1 MVARLPGTKALRLS
15 VAAGIV
21 LLQGWVVYN
30 NDPWHWWGLGK
41 WGDTPYFE
49 LELDEQARTQPATYV
64 TVANIS
70 YSLVA
75 HKFAQESRWVNIS
88 SLPDAGGGGAENARM
103 QKLLAQSKS
112 LKLFVPSRPEFMTN
126 EMQPNP
132 DLQAV
137 INNML
142 IGQRLA
148 LAAPLDCRL
157 LRSRGLARTALKD
170 VDKTP
175 VEQVDKIGFWV
186 CTLAYPFP
194 PPPSEKGGD
203 PEVNAIFGLIEKQC
217 PRFYQPGQTNAAR
230 VEGGWLR
237 VYPQADIRLYVM
249 DSGNVYYKY
258 WRALNPEL
266 LGRTDELRAGKR
278 ADCTVIR
285 GRSGL
290 PWERGI

>member
-1 MVARLPGTKALRLS
+1 
-15 VAAGIV
+15 V

-64 TVANIS
+64 TVSNIS

-75 HKFAQESRWVNIS
+75 PKFPRHSRWVNIS
-88 SLPDAGGGGAENARM
+88 SLPDAGGGGAENLRM
-103 QKLLAQSKS
+103 QTLLAQSKS
-112 LKLFVPSRPEFMTN
+112 IKLFVPSRPEFMTK
-126 EMQPNP
+126 EGLPNP

-137 INNML
+137 INHML
-142 IGQRLA
+142 ISQRLA
-148 LAAPLDCRL
+148 LAVPLDCRL

-170 VDKTP
+170 VEKTP
-175 VEQVDKIGFWV
+175 AEQVDKIGFWI
-186 CTLAYPFP
+186 CSLSYPLPSP
-194 PPPSEKGGD
+194 PPEKGGD
-203 PEVNAIFGLIEKQC
+203 AEVNAIFGLIEKHC
-217 PRFYQPGQTNAAR
+217 PRFYEPGQTTAAR
-230 VEGGWLR
+230 VDGGWLR

-258 WRALNPEL
+258 WRALNPVL
-266 LGRTDELRAGKR
+266 LGRTDELRAGKQ
-278 ADCTVIR
+278 ADCTDIR